1 MKLDRKKDFK
11 KKLVTCFSLL
21 QVSDPI
27 KVIVDET
34 FIHLCIVH
42 KIPIKEELAKLIN
55 RQLMLMT
62 TKCISTCAKKTH
74 NEETA
79 YGIRKITHYKCNHN
93 GDNVKNSVDVFL
105 KKMKGERNSPFSVNN
120 FFENEVSVTHNFDS
134 VCNVRGKQ
142 AKGEEATKVEEATTK
157 EEAAP
162 KVEEATKKEEEAPNG
177 EGEPNGEEAT
187 KEEESQNGGQT
198 EWKVELSDSMKC
210 IIDLVKNNNE
220 KKFFVATNNNEL
232 RSFLRKVFIVPII
245 YISEGGAIKME
256 NLSTKNTNKK
266 EVVELRK
273 MKMLKWERELRMS
286 EQKRDKDK
294 VKKNGKKKKKA
305 RGRNGR

>member
-42 KIPIKEELAKLIN
+42 KIPIKEELAKLVN
-55 RQLMLMT
+55 RQLILMT
-62 TKCISTCAKKTH
+62 TRCISTSAKKTH

-93 GDNVKNSVDVFL
+93 GDNVRCSLDMFL
-105 KKMKGERNSPFSVNN
+105 KKMNNERNSPFSVKK

-134 VCNVRGKQ
+134 VCNVRGHPGEGK
-142 AKGEEATKVEEATTK
+142 ASKGEE
-157 EEAAP
+157 AP
-162 KVEEATKKEEEAPNG
+162 KVEEATEEEAPKRDDTPKG
-177 EGEPNGEEAT
+177 EGPQTAEAQNDGE
-187 KEEESQNGGQT
+187 T
-198 EWKVELSDSMKC
+198 EWQVELSDSMKC

-232 RSFLRKVFIVPII
+232 RSFLRKVFLVPII
-245 YISEGGAIKME
+245 YISEGGAVKME
-256 NLSTKNTNKK
+256 SLSTKNTNRKAI
-266 EVVELRK
+266 VELRK

-286 EQKRDKDK
+286 EQKKNKDK
-294 VKKNGKKKKKA
+294 VKKNGKKKKQAK
-305 RGRNGR
+305 GRNGR

>member
-55 RQLMLMT
+55 RQLMVMT

-93 GDNVKNSVDVFL
+93 GDNVKNSVDLFL
-105 KKMKGERNSPFSVNN
+105 KKMNAERNSPFSLNN

-134 VCNVRGKQ
+134 VCNVKGRSGGVEASKGDDAPKGQ
-142 AKGEEATKVEEATTK
+142 EAKGEEAHGEEATKGEEAKGEEAKVEEATN
-157 EEAAP
+157 
-162 KVEEATKKEEEAPNG
+162 EEEAQ
-177 EGEPNGEEAT
+177 T
-187 KEEESQNGGQT
+187 GGQT
-198 EWKVELSDSMKC
+198 EWTVELTESMKC

-232 RSFLRKVFIVPII
+232 RSYLRKVFIVPII

-256 NLSTKNTNKK
+256 SLSSKNTNKK
-266 EVVELRK
+266 AVVELRK
-273 MKMLKWERELRMS
+273 MKMPKWERELRMS

>member
-42 KIPIKEELAKLIN
+42 KIPIKEELAKLVN

-93 GDNVKNSVDVFL
+93 GDHVRNSLSMFL
-105 KKMKGERNSPFSVNN
+105 KKMKVERNSPFSVNN

-134 VCNVRGKQ
+134 VCN
-142 AKGEEATKVEEATTK
+142 
-157 EEAAP
+157 
-162 KVEEATKKEEEAPNG
+162 KKSFMGSLRTNSFFG
-177 EGEPNGEEAT
+177 
-187 KEEESQNGGQT
+187 S
-198 EWKVELSDSMKC
+198 SD
-210 IIDLVKNNNE
+210 
-220 KKFFVATNNNEL
+220 FA
-232 RSFLRKVFIVPII
+232 SFLNFRRNFWSVKYLFF
-245 YISEGGAIKME
+245 
-256 NLSTKNTNKK
+256 
-266 EVVELRK
+266 LR
-273 MKMLKWERELRMS
+273 R
-286 EQKRDKDK
+286 
-294 VKKNGKKKKKA
+294 
-305 RGRNGR
+305 

>member
-42 KIPIKEELAKLIN
+42 KIPIKEELAKLVN

-93 GDNVKNSVDVFL
+93 GDHVRNSLSMFL
-105 KKMKGERNSPFSVNN
+105 KKMKVERNSPFSVNN

-134 VCNVRGKQ
+134 VCNQKEPRG
-142 AKGEEATKVEEATTK
+142 GFVCFL
-157 EEAAP
+157 
-162 KVEEATKKEEEAPNG
+162 
-177 EGEPNGEEAT
+177 
-187 KEEESQNGGQT
+187 
-198 EWKVELSDSMKC
+198 LSYK
-210 IIDLVKNNNE
+210 LFE
-220 KKFFVATNNNEL
+220 
-232 RSFLRKVFIVPII
+232 
-245 YISEGGAIKME
+245 
-256 NLSTKNTNKK
+256 
-266 EVVELRK
+266 
-273 MKMLKWERELRMS
+273 
-286 EQKRDKDK
+286 
-294 VKKNGKKKKKA
+294 
-305 RGRNGR
+305 